1 MISSNGIT
9 TGSLTAANQAV
20 TVNANTDELVG
31 VQITGTFVGTV
42 TFEATVDGTT
52 WVATAMYAAA
62 TPTTIVTTATAAG
75 LWRGTVAPFSQFRVR
90 CSAYTSGTIVVSVI
104 EAVTGR

>member
-1 MISSNGIT
+1 MRSQIAEISG
-9 TGSLTAANQAV
+9 QA
-20 TVNANTDELVG
+20 T
-31 VQITGTFVGTV
+31 I
-42 TFEATVDGTT
+42 DGTN
-52 WVATAMYAAA
+52 WIDTAMYAAA

-75 LWRGTVAPFSQFRVR
+75 LWRGSTTPFSQFRVR